1 LELYGEWIFKIF
13 GMIEGLDSSWT
24 LFLDRDGVINERKP
38 GDYIKVWDEF
48 SFIPGVLKAMQIFED
63 KFYKIIVVTN
73 QQGIGKG
80 LMSEYDLLL
89 VHKMMMKTIYLLGGK
104 VDAVYHCPSLAA
116 ENNPSR
122 KPNTGM
128 GLQAK
133 SQFEAIDFQ
142 KSIMI
147 GDSESDILFGKN
159 LGMKTI
165 LIKGKGDKILTNPDF
180 EMDSLIEVATNLFP

>member
-1 LELYGEWIFKIF
+1 
-13 GMIEGLDSSWT
+13 MIVGFDTSWT

-38 GDYIKVWDEF
+38 GDYVRVWDEF

-89 VHKMMMKTIYLLGGK
+89 IHKMMMKTIHLLGGK
-104 VDAVYHCPSLAA
+104 VDAVYHCPSLAT
-116 ENNPSR
+116 ENATCR
-122 KPNTGM
+122 KPNSGM
-128 GLQAK
+128 ALQAK
-133 SQFEAIDFQ
+133 SQFLDIDFN
-142 KSIMI
+142 KSIMV
-147 GDSESDILFGKN
+147 GDSESDIIFGKN

-165 LIKGKGDKILTNPDF
+165 FIKGKGETIHTKADV
-180 EMDSLIEVATNLFP
+180 EMDSLLDVAIQLFP